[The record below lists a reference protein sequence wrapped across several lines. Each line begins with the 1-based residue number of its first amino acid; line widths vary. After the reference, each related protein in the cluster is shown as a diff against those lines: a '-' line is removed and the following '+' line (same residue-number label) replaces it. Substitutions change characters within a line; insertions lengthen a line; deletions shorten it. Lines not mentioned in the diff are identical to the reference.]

1 MRVYHKTSDFRE
13 IIELLSYSGAMD
25 NTGGTKP
32 TYSVETTT
40 LAKVEPYDG
49 DLFVEGGQRVLN
61 NKYIFTI
68 RYREALEWGSD
79 NIWDKILSYWGD
91 NVVDIDKTYKI
102 RYRNNNYIIH
112 SVRLADERRFYIK
125 IVAWLRK

>member
-13 IIELLSYSGAMD
+13 IIEVLSYSGSMD
-25 NTGGTKP
+25 AAGGTKP
-32 TYSVETTT
+32 TYAVEILT
-40 LAKVEPYDG
+40 LAKVEPFDG

-61 NKYIFTI
+61 NKYVFTV
-68 RYREALEWGSD
+68 RYRQPLEWGDD
-79 NIWDKILSYWGD
+79 NIWDKILEYWGE

-102 RYRNNNYIIH
+102 RYRNDDYIIH

-125 IVAWLRK
+125 IVAWKRK

>member
-32 TYSVETTT
+32 TYPVETTT

-49 DLFVEGGQRVLN
+49 ELFVEGGQRVLN